1 MRINSLLLWLLFYF
15 NDIIFMKVD
24 EFMFEIN
31 SEVKKIMNLIESE
44 GFEVYIVG
52 GFVRDSIIGRESND
66 YDLCTNMPLN
76 KLKELLPYLSMM
88 SQNEVR
94 NTGIIHRGGVDIE
107 ITEYRGKDLYEDLSL
122 RDITINSIALTS
134 DGKIIDPMNGVDDI
148 KNKIVRV
155 NPGTIDL
162 DSRAILRAVRF
173 DGLLGYN
180 MDEKSLIEIYENR
193 VLLNNVTSERI
204 RKELL
209 KILMCDNAGDLI
221 SRYRDIFF
229 EIIPELKSLVGV
241 DNGDGLDLFEHT
253 MCVVNKT
260 SPNLYLR
267 LAALFHDTG
276 KVNGLDDYSKR
287 SIECFQSFASRLK
300 IDKNT
305 RYNVK
310 KLMFFHDMSLEADK
324 KTMAK
329 FIHEIGVDSLDLLF
343 ELKLADIGARNNDIG
358 TSVKEMNNLRETYL
372 KFLETKPVVGIKDLD
387 IDGKS
392 LSQMSF
398 DSKLVGVILYDVLGK
413 VMNEELENKRDVLEE
428 YVSVKYR

>member
-1 MRINSLLLWLLFYF
+1 MI
-15 NDIIFMKVD
+15 DIKPDVL
-24 EFMFEIN
+24 
-31 SEVKKIMNLIESE
+31 KIMNFIEE
-44 GFEVYIVG
+44 FGYEVYIVG

-66 YDLCTNMPLN
+66 YDLCTNMPLVE
-76 KLKELLPYLSMM
+76 LKEKLPYLSMM
-88 SQNEVR
+88 SQNEHR
-94 NTGIIHRGGVDIE
+94 NTGIINSNGVDIE
-107 ITEYRGKDLYEDLSL
+107 ITEFRGNNLIEDLSL
-122 RDITINSIALTS
+122 RDLTINSIAIDSNAKLY
-134 DGKIIDPMNGVDDI
+134 DPMNGIEDI
-148 KNKIVRV
+148 KNKIIRLDS
-155 NPGTIDL
+155 GTIEYDP
-162 DSRAILRAVRF
+162 RAILRVIRF
-173 DGLLGYN
+173 AGVLNFDVAESTSSEIF
-180 MDEKSLIEIYENR
+180 EKKYLI
-193 VLLNNVTSERI
+193 NNIHVDRI

-209 KILMCDNAGDLI
+209 KILVCDNAGDLI
-221 SRYRDIFF
+221 SKYRDIFF

-253 MCVVNKT
+253 MSVVNKT

-287 SIECFQSFASRLK
+287 SIENFQSFASRLK

-310 KLMFFHDMSLEADK
+310 KLMFFHDVSLEADK

-358 TSVKEMNNLRETYL
+358 ASVKAMNNLRETYL

-398 DSKLVGVILYDVLGK
+398 DSKLVGIILYDVLKK

-428 YVSVKYR
+428 YVGVKYR

>member
-1 MRINSLLLWLLFYF
+1 
-15 NDIIFMKVD
+15 MKVD

-31 SEVKKIMNLIESE
+31 SEVKKIMNLIESK
-44 GFEVYIVG
+44 GYEVYIVG
-52 GFVRDSIIGRESND
+52 GVVRDSIMGRKSND
-66 YDLCTNMPLN
+66 YDLCTNIPLV
-76 KLKELLPYLSMM
+76 KLMDDLPYLSMM
-88 SQNEVR
+88 SQNEYR

-107 ITEYRGKDLYEDLSL
+107 ITEFRGKNLNEDLSR
-122 RDITINSIALTS
+122 RDITINSISLTS
-134 DGKIIDPMNGVDDI
+134 DGKIVDPMDGVDDI
-148 KNKIVRV
+148 KNQIIRINQGVIEYD
-155 NPGTIDL
+155 PCI
-162 DSRAILRAVRF
+162 ILRAFRF
-173 DGLLGYN
+173 KGLLDFEF
-180 MDEKSLIEIYENR
+180 DEKSLNYVYNNKNMLVDVIPERVSKEIC
-193 VLLNNVTSERI
+193 
-204 RKELL
+204 
-209 KILMCDNAGDLI
+209 KILVCDNAGDLI

-229 EIIPELKSLVGV
+229 EIIPELKPLVGV

-253 MCVVNKT
+253 MSVVNKT

-287 SIECFQSFASRLK
+287 SIESFQSFASRLK

-310 KLMFFHDMSLEADK
+310 KLMFFHDMSLVADK

-372 KFLETKPVVGIKDLD
+372 KFLETKPVVGIKDLE

>member
-1 MRINSLLLWLLFYF
+1 MI
-15 NDIIFMKVD
+15 
-24 EFMFEIN
+24 EIN
-31 SEVKKIMNLIESE
+31 SEVKKIMNLIESK
-44 GFEVYIVG
+44 GYEVYIVG

-66 YDLCTNMPLN
+66 YDLCTNIPLTE
-76 KLKELLPYLSMM
+76 LKEILPYLSMM

-173 DGLLGYN
+173 DVLLGYN

-193 VLLNNVTSERI
+193 VLLNNVTPERI

-209 KILMCDNAGDLI
+209 KILVCDNAGDLI

-253 MCVVNKT
+253 MSVVNKT

-287 SIECFQSFASRLK
+287 SIESFQSFASRLK